1 MTLIKAFKAF
11 IVQVFAVKTERQTR
25 NRRGQKSIYKRR
37 ASRNKKQKMG
47 SEAECLQLA
56 AFSFTPAVLR

>member
-1 MTLIKAFKAF
+1 M
-11 IVQVFAVKTERQTR
+11 FAVKTERQTR

-37 ASRNKKQKMG
+37 WESIYERRASRNKKQKMG
-47 SEAECLQLA
+47 SKAVCLQLA

>member
-1 MTLIKAFKAF
+1 MTLIEAFR
-11 IVQVFAVKTERQTR
+11 VQVFAVKTERQTR
-25 NRRGQKSIYKRR
+25 KRGGQKSIYQSK